1 MYILHDIIIKVHII
15 QLLMSTSKVVYT
27 TFKDASFIYMSFVL
41 SLVYRLQFDIFG
53 VIPCKQCWIQFP
65 VKLASSWALSGADGE
80 EPPQPDV
87 RLSIVVETPG
97 SGLVVTVS
105 RARQFSR
112 KDEQDC
118 LLRALYI
125 NNMYMPRITTL
136 IITEPMQ
143 K

>member
-1 MYILHDIIIKVHII
+1 MNPLFTC
-15 QLLMSTSKVVYT
+15 LLYSHWYT
-27 TFKDASFIYMSFVL
+27 DYSLIFSVSFPANNVGYSFR
-41 SLVYRLQFDIFG
+41 S
-53 VIPCKQCWIQFP
+53 
-65 VKLASSWALSGADGE
+65 KLASSWALTGADGE

-118 LLRALYI
+118 LLRALYL

-136 IITEPMQ
+136 IISEPMQ